1 MNCVKILSFDT
12 ATPFCT
18 VALTEGTIRQGQVLA
33 SLTFRGLTHSR
44 RLLSSVDRLMQGL
57 ELGWA
62 DLDGVAVGFGPGSF
76 TGLRIGMATARG
88 LTFSAGLPL
97 LGCSTLELVAAGAGA
112 HLPGERICA
121 VLDAR
126 KKEVYAQCFELEDG
140 RIHRCE
146 EPVVLSPLELVS
158 HLAGPVLFVGDG
170 AVLYRELLIRE
181 LGERARFAPAWCNH
195 PAAEVL
201 GFLGAE
207 QLEAGEK
214 VAGADNAPLYIRK
227 SDAEL
232 NLAQKRK

>member
-1 MNCVKILSFDT
+1 MKILSFDT

-18 VALTEGTIRQGQVLA
+18 VAITEGTIRQGQVLA
-33 SLTFRGLTHSR
+33 SLTFRGITHSR
-44 RLLSSVDRLMQGL
+44 RLLASVDMLMRGL
-57 ELGWA
+57 ELGWS
-62 DLDGVAVGFGPGSF
+62 DLAGVAVGFGPGSF

-97 LGCSTLELVAAGAGA
+97 LGCSTLELVAAGAGE
-112 HLPGERICA
+112 HFPGERICA

-126 KKEVYAQCFELEDG
+126 KKEVYAQCFQLEEG
-140 RIHRCE
+140 RITRRE
-146 EPVVLSPLELVS
+146 EPMVLPPLELAS
-158 HLAGPVLFVGDG
+158 CLAGSVLFAGDG
-170 AVLYRELLIRE
+170 AVLYHEILKKE

-195 PAAEVL
+195 PAADVL

-214 VAGADNAPLYIRK
+214 VAGADGAPLYIRK

-232 NLAQKRK
+232 NLAQKRT

>member
-1 MNCVKILSFDT
+1 VKILSFDT

-18 VALTEGTIRQGQVLA
+18 VAITEGTCRQGQVLA

-44 RLLSSVDRLMQGL
+44 RLLASVDRLMQEL
-57 ELGWA
+57 ELGWG

-97 LGCSTLELVAAGAGA
+97 LGCSTLELVAAGAGE

-140 RIHRCE
+140 RIHRRE
-146 EPVVLSPLELVS
+146 EPVVLPPSELVS
-158 HLAGPVLFVGDG
+158 HLAGPVFFVGDG
-170 AVLYRELLIRE
+170 AVLYHELLSSE

-214 VAGADNAPLYIRK
+214 VVGAERAPLYIRK